1 MPMTLWIA
9 IAEATAG
16 ANFEAN
22 AGASFEA
29 IAEASVEARAGACGW
44 MAQAPEIWAVQSN
57 FAQPTGYLQ
66 SLRWRASASSYCD
79 HLHE

>member
-44 MAQAPEIWAVQSN
+44 MAQAPEILGRAVEFCTAHRLS
-57 FAQPTGYLQ
+57 AKSPVA
-66 SLRWRASASSYCD
+66 SLCVILLRTSP
-79 HLHE
+79 